1 MRISDWSSDVCS
13 SDLGSA
19 ASSPD
24 ALAARLNKIEKL
36 LEQQR
41 NALDAL
47 SANPASP
54 VSSAGSADESQIKAL
69 AAARRANQELNER
82 LPSVVLRPVE
92 ARLARVERAPQ
103 RAVARPDRQA
113 GKPSPKPSAQ
123 TAEAPHAAA
132 PPTAGH
138 TAAVK

>member
-47 SANPASP
+47 SANPSSP
-54 VSSAGSADESQIKAL
+54 VSSAGSADESQINAL
-69 AAARRANQELNER
+69 AAAVRANQEMNER
-82 LPSVVLRPVE
+82 LPSGVMRQVD
-92 ARLARVERAPQ
+92 ARLARVERSAP
-103 RAVARPDRQA
+103 RRVARPSRTT
-113 GKPSPKPSAQ
+113 GTPSPKHRT
-123 TAEAPHAAA
+123 TAASAA
-132 PPTAGH
+132 PQPATQPAATPT
-138 TAAVK
+138 

>member
-54 VSSAGSADESQIKAL
+54 VSSAGSADESQVNAL
-69 AAARRANQELNER
+69 AAAVRANQEMNER
-82 LPSVVLRPVE
+82 LPSVVMRQVD
-92 ARLARVERAPQ
+92 ARLARVERSAP
-103 RAVARPDRQA
+103 RAVARPYRKA
-113 GKPSPKPSAQ
+113 GTPSPKPSAK
-123 TAEAPHAAA
+123 PAADRKS
-132 PPTAGH
+132 TRLNSSH
-138 TAAVK
+138 

>member
-54 VSSAGSADESQIKAL
+54 VSSAGSADESQINAL
-69 AAARRANQELNER
+69 AAAVRANQEMNER
-82 LPSVVLRPVE
+82 LPSVAMRQVD
-92 ARLARVERAPQ
+92 ARLARVERSAP
-103 RAVARPDRQA
+103 RAVARPYRKA
-113 GKPSPKPSAQ
+113 GTPSPKPRAKP
-123 TAEAPHAAA
+123 AAAA
-132 PPTAGH
+132 PAPAPPP
-138 TAAVK
+138 AASPAVE